1 MPAEPASTG
10 VDLSL
15 VIAVAALVL
24 SALSPL
30 ITSWIGG
37 IFRLKEKS
45 LDINERQNDQ
55 EIEFYY
61 RHRAEVIEQYI
72 KATGR
77 VIELDTLNNEEIFGS
92 TMGEVYLYV
101 DESLWPLLDS
111 ITDYIH
117 TGSHASAK
125 EDFIKLCK
133 ALSYTNIRTKDQ
145 RQPQHTDNPQPKDV

>member
-1 MPAEPASTG
+1 MPTEPVSTG

-30 ITSWIGG
+30 ITSLIGG

-72 KATGR
+72 KAAGQ
-77 VIELDTLNNEEIFGS
+77 VIERGSGQNEEKFGA

-117 TGSHASAK
+117 TDRNASAK
-125 EDFIKLCK
+125 EDLIKLCK
-133 ALSYTNIRTKDQ
+133 ALSSTNIRTKDQ
-145 RQPQHTDNPQPKDV
+145 SQPQHTDKPKPKDV